1 MSLTRRARRG
11 LRTIVTWPPVNR
23 IVTGALRAAL
33 PERARHHPA
42 LARFLPRAGL
52 VEATLP
58 DGRVLRMRSRGDD
71 DIASELFWR
80 GWACHEPET
89 TKVFYELAGSARV
102 VLDVGAHVGYFALLA
117 AHANPRASVFAFEPM
132 ARVRARLEDNIAL
145 NRSTVSCEPVALGGA
160 PGSADFFHTRNGI
173 PSSSSL
179 AEGFMRSIVEHGELT
194 SSTVEVLTGDD
205 FVQTRGL
212 EGVDLV
218 KIDTETT
225 EAAVL
230 EGLRQTLRRDRPHIV
245 CEVLDAT
252 VAADVEALL
261 RPLGYEFFALTASGP
276 VRRDHIRPDPRWRN
290 FLFAPG
296 PRD

>member
-1 MSLTRRARRG
+1 MSMKRRLRRA
-11 LRTIVTWPPVNR
+11 LRAVVTWPPLNR
-23 IVTGALRAAL
+23 VVTGALRAAL
-33 PERARHHPA
+33 PERIRHRPA
-42 LARFLPRAGL
+42 LARFLPRVGL
-52 VEATLP
+52 VEMPLP
-58 DGRVLRMRSRGDD
+58 GGRVLRMSSRGDD

-80 GWACHEPET
+80 GWECHEPET
-89 TKVFYELAGSARV
+89 TSVFYELAVSARV

-117 AHANPRASVFAFEPM
+117 AHANPRASVYAFEPM
-132 ARVRARLEDNIAL
+132 PRVRARLEHNIAL
-145 NRSTVSCEPVALGGA
+145 NRSTVSCQPFALGAA
-160 PGSADFFHTRNGI
+160 PGSAEFFHTRNGI

-205 FVQTRGL
+205 FVESRAL
-212 EGVDLV
+212 AGVDLV

-230 EGLRQTLRRDRPHIV
+230 EGLLRTLRRDRPHIV
-245 CEVLDAT
+245 CEVLDSD
-252 VAADVEALL
+252 VGAAIEALL
-261 RPLGYEFFALTASGP
+261 EPLGYEFFALTASGP
-276 VRRDHIRPDPRWRN
+276 ARREHIRPDVRWRN